1 MFKFFKIHFVLLLCL
16 FSLVVKAQ
24 DPKVNEKKLIQF
36 SGIVVTGD
44 SLDPVPFVNV
54 VIKGTKKG
62 AISDYSGFFSFVA
75 EVGDEI
81 EFSAL
86 GYKPTSYKVPDSLK
100 LSRYSW
106 IQVLNTDTIYMSE
119 TVIMPWPT
127 VDQFKKTFVTTAIPN
142 DDMQRA
148 QKNLDLAEMKERAM
162 SIPMD
167 GSMNFKNLVDQH
179 VYQNY
184 YKGQY
189 MPNNLLNP
197 IAWAQF
203 IKAWRDGKFKQNKK

>member
-1 MFKFFKIHFVLLLCL
+1 MKHFLCHCSKGILIILFLLSNLLYSQETFSQVKI
-16 FSLVVKAQ
+16 KG
-24 DPKVNEKKLIQF
+24 KVI
-36 SGIVVTGD
+36 D
-44 SLDPVPFVNV
+44 SAGEALYGVNV

-86 GYKPTSYKVPDSLK
+86 GYKPASYKVPDSLK

-119 TVIMPWPT
+119 TIIMPWPT
-127 VDQFKKTFVTTAIPN
+127 VDQFKKTFVKSAIPN

-162 SIPMD
+162 NIPMD
-167 GSMNFKNLVDQH
+167 GSMNFKNLVDKH

-203 IKAWRDGKFKQNKK
+203 IKAWRDGKFKRDKK

>member
-1 MFKFFKIHFVLLLCL
+1 MLKFFKIQFVFLLCL
-16 FSLVVKAQ
+16 FSFFVKAQ
-24 DPKVNEKKLIQF
+24 DSQVKLKKLIQF

-44 SLDPVPFVNV
+44 SLNPVPFANV
-54 VIKGTKKG
+54 MIKGTKKG
-62 AISDYSGFFSFVA
+62 SISDYNGFFSFVA
-75 EVGDEI
+75 EAGDEI

-86 GYKPTSYKVPDSLK
+86 GYKPASYKIPDSLK

-106 IQVLNTDTIYMSE
+106 IQVLNTDTIYISE

-127 VDQFKKTFVTTAIPN
+127 VDQFKKTFITSALPN
-142 DDMQRA
+142 DDQQRA

-162 SIPMD
+162 NIPMD

-197 IAWAQF
+197 IAWVQF
-203 IKAWRDGKFKQNKK
+203 VKAWKEGKFKRNKK

>member
-1 MFKFFKIHFVLLLCL
+1 MLCL
-16 FSLVVKAQ
+16 FSLVIKAQ

-44 SLDPVPFVNV
+44 SLDPVPFANV

-62 AISDYSGFFSFVA
+62 AVSDYSGFFSFVA
-75 EVGDEI
+75 EVGDVI

-86 GYKPTSYKVPDSLK
+86 GYKPAIYKVPDSLK

-127 VDQFKKTFVTTAIPN
+127 VDQFKKTFVTSAIPN

-162 SIPMD
+162 NIPMD

-197 IAWAQF
+197 IAWVQF
-203 IKAWRDGKFKQNKK
+203 IKAWKEGKFKRDKK